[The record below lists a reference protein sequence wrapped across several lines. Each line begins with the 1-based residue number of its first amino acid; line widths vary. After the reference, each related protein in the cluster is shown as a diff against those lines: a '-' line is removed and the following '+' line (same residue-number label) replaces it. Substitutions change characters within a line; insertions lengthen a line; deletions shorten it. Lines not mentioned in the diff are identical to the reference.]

1 MSVASSSLTADI
13 IAASTKRFERGSTL
27 QKRKLLALDGG
38 GIRGVLSLGI
48 LAKIEQIIGKPL
60 GDYFDYIGGTST
72 GAIIA
77 TGLSLGFSVA
87 KLQQFYDD
95 CGPLM
100 FEPRC
105 LLQRYKSLY
114 ASDPLKDK
122 LMEAFGAARTLGS
135 ADLKPKLLIMTRN
148 WTTDSPWPVSNNP
161 KAKYNDLNRPDC
173 NLNIP
178 LWQLVRA
185 STAAPIYFPPEV
197 LNWAPNDPSKSFAF
211 VDGGV
216 TPYNNPAF
224 QMYRMAT
231 LPHYHLEW
239 ESGEDNMLI
248 ISVGTGSA
256 PTAGPNYQSPDRS
269 IPSQIPGLISAL
281 MYAAEV
287 DQDINCRAIGR
298 CVFGNKI
305 DRELGDMVYTNP
317 EPKKAFRYARYNAEL
332 TGEGLDAL
340 QLAHF
345 KPNLDDLLKMD
356 LATPENIARLR
367 EIGTAVGALV
377 QPTHFGAFLV

>member
-1 MSVASSSLTADI
+1 
-13 IAASTKRFERGSTL
+13 L

>member
-1 MSVASSSLTADI
+1 M
-13 IAASTKRFERGSTL
+13 

-48 LAKIEQIIGKPL
+48 LAQIEKIAGKPL
-60 GDYFDYIGGTST
+60 GEYFDYIGGTST

-77 TGLSLGFSVA
+77 TGLALGFSVS

-100 FEPRC
+100 FEPRF

-122 LMEAFGAARTLGS
+122 LMEAFGAQRTLGS
-135 ADLKPKLLIMTRN
+135 SDLKPKLLIMTRN

-161 KAKYNDLNRPDC
+161 KAKYNDPSRPDC

-197 LNWAPNDPSKSFAF
+197 LNWDTKDPSKSFAF
-211 VDGGV
+211 VDGGA

-239 ESGEDNMLI
+239 ETGEDNMLI

-256 PTAGPNYQSPDRS
+256 PTAGPTYQSPDHS
-269 IPSQIPGLISAL
+269 ILSQIPGLISAL
-281 MYAAEV
+281 MFAAEV
-287 DQDINCRAIGR
+287 DQDINCRAVGR
-298 CVFGNKI
+298 CVFGNEI
-305 DRELGDMVYTNP
+305 DRELGDMTSTNP

-332 TGEGLDAL
+332 TPKGLKDLGLDPL
-340 QLAHF
+340 TP
-345 KPNLDDLLKMD
+345 KLDELLKMD

-367 EIGTAVGALV
+367 QIGAAVGALV
-377 QPTHFGAFLV
+377 QPQHFGAFLSE